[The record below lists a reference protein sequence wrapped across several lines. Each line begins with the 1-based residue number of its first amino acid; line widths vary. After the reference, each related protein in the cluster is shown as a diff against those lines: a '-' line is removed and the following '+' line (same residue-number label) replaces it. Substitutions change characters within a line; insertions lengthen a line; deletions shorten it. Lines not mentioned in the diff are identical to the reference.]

1 MKRVQEITEWG
12 LVVLGKPA
20 RFDRYFGDRLV
31 RVVNNDR
38 DKPGFG
44 VPGHNRQFEFGGY
57 LEVMEGF
64 QTEGPYVVVNDTL
77 FGNHHTGSW
86 LYLINTIAER
96 ILEEPQ
102 RLCVVGDIRWDGV
115 GIPERPDPFLASWL
129 FIIPNR
135 DSLEVIKA
143 CLRAVLAREV
153 PAVFSP
159 SYEAFLNSWLKT
171 KSIWSGWQGR
181 ATEAN
186 VVRKRQCIYWEHALS
201 KELALAGVDLISAG
215 RYHRGLYAGIRLY
228 DRLWNRWKAL
238 KYFQLKW
245 YI

>member
-1 MKRVQEITEWG
+1 MKRVQDITEWG
-12 LVVLGKPA
+12 LVVLGKPS
-20 RFDRYFGDRLV
+20 RFYRYFGDRLV

-38 DKPGFG
+38 DNSGFG
-44 VPGHNRQFEFGGY
+44 EQGHNRQFEFGGY

-77 FGNHHTGSW
+77 FDNHHTGAW
-86 LYLINTIAER
+86 LYLIDTIAER

-102 RLCVVGDIRWDGV
+102 RLCVVGDIRRDGV
-115 GIPERPDPFLASWL
+115 DIPERPDPFLASWL

-186 VVRKRQCIYWEHALS
+186 VVRKRHCIYWEHALS

-215 RYHRGLYAGIRLY
+215 RYHRGLYAGIRMY

-238 KYFQLKW
+238 NYFLLK
-245 YI
+245 